1 MKIQYLNNTKL
12 KQNQRNEW
20 LKIVLNC
27 GFLFFLLV
35 NLQKKLGKAKKLK
48 FVACCTS

>member
-1 MKIQYLNNTKL
+1 MKIQYLNNTKI
-12 KQNQRNEW
+12 KQNQRNKW

-27 GFLFFLLV
+27 GFFFLLV